1 MVCHMTTITLPISK
15 DLYIP
20 NLPKM
25 NPRDLN
31 WMGRFVDRIRD
42 AENYGSFYRVY
53 VYALTIFTSML
64 MVISIVLSPLFIYG
78 FKEYIR
84 QCERARFDKE
94 FDSLHQMATEH
105 GRQLFNQ
112 GRIAPLKTIDI
123 SLSGSQRDQM
133 IKKLGLEK
141 AEAQNHKDIDLLQM
155 VACKDDDYLSPYGLT
170 IQ

>member
-1 MVCHMTTITLPISK
+1 MTTITEPVSK
-15 DLYIP
+15 DSFIP

-31 WMGRFVDRIRD
+31 WMGRFVDWIRD
-42 AENYGSFYRVY
+42 AENYGSFYKVY

-105 GRQLFNQ
+105 TWQLFLQ
-112 GRIAPLKTIDI
+112 GRLDPLKNVDA
-123 SLSGSQRDQM
+123 SLSRSERDHI
-133 IKKLGLEK
+133 IKDLELK
-141 AEAQNHKDIDLLQM
+141 KEDAKKIKDIDLLRM
-155 VACKDDDYLSPYGLT
+155 AAKKYPDYISLYKPT
-170 IQ
+170 FIAVP